1 LEHVERKVTNDKNYS
16 RKWKLKD
23 AQKMFIQLSIGDC
36 KSLDVEVHYQNSTKL
51 VHSQKLS
58 IIFLT
63 NWSISK
69 NFEILKCT
77 KMWTIKK
84 FRVKMSNS

>member
-1 LEHVERKVTNDKNYS
+1 MIKIIVENENWR
-16 RKWKLKD
+16 
-23 AQKMFIQLSIGDC
+23 KMFIQLSIGDC

-63 NWSISK
+63 N
-69 NFEILKCT
+69 
-77 KMWTIKK
+77 
-84 FRVKMSNS
+84 